1 MIRRR
6 SLALQLA
13 FGLTLM
19 TGLLWAGAAAIST
32 IGIQHAVNEA
42 YDYAMRQAADR
53 LLPVVLHDL
62 REPWERRRL
71 DGDRDDEGEFRFVVR
86 DRTGAIVV
94 NDGNVPANAVAQA
107 GTSGY
112 FSTDLGRAYA
122 GTDHRT
128 GFGIVLFEA
137 ESERQ
142 EAINEALAGL
152 VIPLAALLPLVAA
165 GVWFALRLALRP
177 LERLRAAI
185 AERDRHNLDPFD
197 ASDHPR
203 ELAPIAEEVASLLE
217 RLRDALDAERAFAA
231 TSAHQL
237 RTPIAGALAQTQLLA
252 RELAGR
258 PGMERVADIEKALRQ
273 LAALAERLLQLSRLE
288 AGFARS
294 EVVADLLPAV
304 SLIVRDFQRSG
315 LRIDY
320 QLPPD
325 ARLDARINLDAFAL
339 ALTNLVENA
348 ARHGAAGQ
356 PIRVT
361 VGPAASLT
369 VSNAGAVVPPELLAS
384 LGRPFVQGQTTADG
398 SGLGLSIVR
407 SVMQQAGGSLTL
419 RSPRP
424 GSLDGFEARL
434 DFAPV

>member
-231 TSAHQL
+231 TSAHQP

-304 SLIVRDFQRSG
+304 SLIARDFQRSG
-315 LRIDY
+315 MRIDY

-384 LGRPFVQGQTTADG
+384 LGRPFVRGQTTADG

>member
-384 LGRPFVQGQTTADG
+384 LGRPFVRGQTTADG